1 MRMLIALIA
10 AANVM
15 VGSAFAEGRDPIG
28 EDAYYQLD
36 KNSQRTSNMIK
47 DGYFTTQVSGVS
59 ENAASPSFDVNL
71 VYHFDIAFM
80 GVQEG
85 TRDVVIEQK
94 YFTEAFLQE
103 IRLSGQYETAD
114 FKVKHMGYASVVNLD
129 RTRYEN
135 CDKLLFYD
143 IKTTSTNPVAQLL
156 LAVAEANLISR
167 GGNIGPDPE
176 IENLKILTHVKYGIP
191 VLGAVKIDMSGVVQG
206 MNVKAGGDYLPTP

>member
-1 MRMLIALIA
+1 MLSAFIA
-10 AANVM
+10 AASLLI
-15 VGSAFAEGRDPIG
+15 GSAFAEGRDPIG
-28 EDAYYQLD
+28 EQAYYQLD
-36 KNSQRTSNMIK
+36 KNSQRTTSMIK
-47 DGYFTTQVSGVS
+47 DGYFTTQVAGVS

-71 VYHFDIAFM
+71 VYHFDIQFM

-85 TRDVVIEQK
+85 NRDVVIEQK

-103 IRLSGQYETAD
+103 IRQSGQYETTD
-114 FKVKHMGYASVVNLD
+114 FKVKHMGYATVINMD

-143 IKTTSTNPVAQLL
+143 IKTSSSNPIAKLL
-156 LAVAEANLISR
+156 LAAAEASLISR
-167 GGNIGPDPE
+167 GGSIGPDPE

-206 MNVKAGGDYLPTP
+206 MNVKAGGDYLPNH